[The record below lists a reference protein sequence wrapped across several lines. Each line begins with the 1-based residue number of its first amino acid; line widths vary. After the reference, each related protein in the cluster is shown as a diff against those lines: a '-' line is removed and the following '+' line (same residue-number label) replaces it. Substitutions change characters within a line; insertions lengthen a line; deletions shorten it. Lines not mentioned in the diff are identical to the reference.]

1 MEKLKLEEVVNAV
14 EGTIVSGKELI
25 EEYISKVAIDSRK
38 ENTDGLFVAI
48 VGEKTDGHKYI
59 KSSIENGSKAV
70 LISKVQ
76 DEYEKHTMYILVKDT
91 LEAIKKLAMYYRS
104 KFNIPVVA
112 VTGSVGKTTTK
123 DMIYTVLKTKYNVL
137 KTEGNLNSE
146 IGVPLT
152 VFNINHTHEI
162 AVIEMGMDHLGQ
174 INDLSNIAKPSVA
187 VITNIG
193 VAHLEYLKT
202 RENILKAKCEVF
214 NHMKENGIAILN
226 IDDDMLTTVKGEYK
240 KIWYGLDDAADI
252 KAHDVN
258 IDYTLG
264 QVKAK
269 LSVNGNE
276 YEIEIPGLSNHLI
289 YAALIGIAVGMVYHI
304 DIKDCIRAVANFEHT
319 KMRMDIHR
327 LDENIL
333 VIDDTYNANP
343 VSMKALVDTVSK
355 SSAKN
360 KCLILGDMFELGKDS
375 TLLHKEVITHAIDKG
390 ITDLILIGDN
400 MCEAYNMV
408 DEFKNTKVM
417 CFKTQEKMAEH
428 IQSLKVPN
436 SIIGIKASRGMQ
448 LENIV
453 EKILK

>member
-1 MEKLKLEEVVNAV
+1 MEKVKLNEVVNAV
-14 EGTIVSGKELI
+14 KGVVVSGIEL
-25 EEYISKVAIDSRK
+25 ENEYISKVAIDSRE
-38 ENTDGLFVAI
+38 ENTEGLFVAI
-48 VGEKTDGHKYI
+48 VGEKVDGHSFI
-59 KSSIENGSKAV
+59 KSSIENGSRAV

-76 DEYEKHTMYILVKDT
+76 DVYEKNVMYILVNNT
-91 LEAIKKLAMYYRS
+91 VEALKEFAMYYRS
-104 KFNIPVVA
+104 KFDIPVIA

-123 DMIYTVLKTKYNVL
+123 DMIYTVLKSKYNVL

-146 IGVPLT
+146 IGVPMT
-152 VFNINHTHEI
+152 VFNLNHTHEI

-193 VAHLEYLKT
+193 VAHIEYLKT

-214 NHMKENGIAILN
+214 NHLKADGVAVLN
-226 IDDDMLTTVKGEYK
+226 TDDDMLSTVNNKYK
-240 KIWYGLDDAADI
+240 KIWYGTNDSADI
-252 KAHDVN
+252 KAKEIVV
-258 IDYTLG
+258 DYTLG
-264 QVKAK
+264 VVKAK
-269 LSVNGNE
+269 VLLDEKE
-276 YEIEIPGLSNHLI
+276 YKLVVPGLSKHLI
-289 YAALIGIAVGMVYHI
+289 YAALIGIAVGKVCNI
-304 DIKDCIRAVANFEHT
+304 DVCDSIKAVSNFEHT

-327 LDENIL
+327 LDQDIL

-360 KCLILGDMFELGKDS
+360 KCLILGDMFELGEDS

-390 ITDLILIGDN
+390 ITDLILIGNN
-400 MCEAYNMV
+400 MYEAYNMV

-428 IQSLKVPN
+428 IQSLKVPD